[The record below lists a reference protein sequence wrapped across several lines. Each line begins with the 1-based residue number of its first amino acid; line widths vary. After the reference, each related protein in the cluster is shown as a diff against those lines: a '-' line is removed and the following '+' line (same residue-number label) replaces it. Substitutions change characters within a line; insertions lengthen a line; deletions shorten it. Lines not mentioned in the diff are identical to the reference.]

1 MENKKTIVGI
11 VILTILIIG
20 LIAVVYLY
28 SDFNTKQMSLLTQE
42 ANKILE
48 ANLIEDNIDLQ
59 IKTEKNY
66 SKVEKNIKE
75 YIVKIKNIYVEAE
88 EMVSGIN
95 PNSIFSVQNMQDK
108 NLEEIENI
116 INDYKE
122 KSQNLVEEYEELITE
137 EKIRENLNKTE
148 ISVRETYYANL
159 YYEVMLSDV
168 MKKQYNKIEEEIK
181 NKKGELYEK
190 LNKIEKIKV
199 FLEEHEESWQIKEDK
214 IQFTNLNKMAEY
226 YNLLN
231 QFID

>member
-11 VILTILIIG
+11 VILTMLIIG
-20 LIAVVYLY
+20 IIVVVYLY

-66 SKVEKNIKE
+66 SKVEKTIKE

-122 KSQNLVEEYEELITE
+122 KSQSLIEEYEKLMKLTADSSSAPIDY
-137 EKIRENLNKTE
+137 EKR
-148 ISVRETYYANL
+148 S
-159 YYEVMLSDV
+159 
-168 MKKQYNKIEEEIK
+168 KKSMVS
-181 NKKGELYEK
+181 KKGAATSVSTKHHGKGNKHKEHQKVEK
-190 LNKIEKIKV
+190 QEHKIYV
-199 FLEEHEESWQIKEDK
+199 VQ
-214 IQFTNLNKMAEY
+214 NRN
-226 YNLLN
+226 
-231 QFID
+231 ID